1 MMQETTFRHADGYV
15 AHVRYWPGVRGAV
28 LMLHGIQSHG
38 GWFERSAIALAEA
51 GYAVLLPDR
60 RGSGRNSAARGDITN
75 YRRWVGD
82 AVELAKHLT
91 TLSQRPK
98 VHVVGISWGGKL
110 AAAAARYF
118 PDVFESVA
126 MVAPGIFP
134 AVDVAGSLK
143 MQIILAAVA
152 GSAKPFEIPLSEPTL
167 FTHNVER
174 QAYIASDALRLTHAT
189 GRFLCQSALLDRHV
203 RRLDQQYACP
213 IKLYLAEHERIID
226 NAKTL
231 ALFRSWRAPMK
242 RLSYF
247 ENASHTLE
255 FEPDPKAYFDD
266 LIGWFQEAH

>member
-1 MMQETTFRHADGYV
+1 MQEMTFRHADGYV
-15 AHVRYWPGVRGAV
+15 THVRYWPGVRGAV

-38 GWFERSAIALAEA
+38 GWFERSANALAEA
-51 GYAVLLPDR
+51 GYAVMLPDR
-60 RGSGRNSAARGDITN
+60 RGSGRNTVARGDITN

-82 AVELAKHLT
+82 AVELAKHLAS
-91 TLSQRPK
+91 LSQRPK
-98 VHVVGISWGGKL
+98 VHAIGVSWGGKL
-110 AAAAARYF
+110 VAAAARYF
-118 PDVFESVA
+118 PEIFESVA

-134 AVDVAGSLK
+134 AVDVPGSMK
-143 MQIILAAVA
+143 MQIILAAIT
-152 GSAKPFEIPLSEPTL
+152 GSTKPFAIPLSEPTL

-174 QAYIASDALRLTHAT
+174 QQYIASDPHRLMEVT

-213 IKLYLAEHERIID
+213 IKLYLARHERIID

-231 ALFRSWRAPMK
+231 ELFRSWRAPMK

-255 FEPDPKAYFDD
+255 FEPEPKAYFDD
-266 LIGWFQEAH
+266 LIEWIQEAH